1 MIAAEPMRGALL
13 FIVFNRP
20 EVTARTFATIR
31 RARPPRLYVAADGPR
46 AERPAEAGLCAA
58 TRAIATA
65 VDWPC
70 AVQTRFLPTNAGCKR
85 AVESAVSWFFAHE
98 RQGIVLEDDM
108 LADASFFPFVETL
121 LDRYADDARIGV
133 ISGLNLLP
141 SGPAPAESYAF
152 SSYFH
157 MWGWGTWRRVW
168 EEHDPA
174 MSAWP
179 VARDQGLLGHALDG
193 RRWGVRHWTRT
204 FEKTWRGEIEA
215 WDNALAFSLWRQG
228 RANVIPSTNMVTN
241 IGFGANATYSHGPM
255 PGFMRRAV
263 PRAMPLP
270 LRHPEV
276 RVDPAFDA
284 RIERE
289 ALRIGAWSEAKM
301 VVRHALGPL
310 VPVLDRLRG
319 R

>member
-141 SGPAPAESYAF
+141 SGPAPAESCAF

-157 MWGWGTWRRVW
+157 MWG
-168 EEHDPA
+168 
-174 MSAWP
+174 
-179 VARDQGLLGHALDG
+179 
-193 RRWGVRHWTRT
+193 
-204 FEKTWRGEIEA
+204 
-215 WDNALAFSLWRQG
+215 
-228 RANVIPSTNMVTN
+228 
-241 IGFGANATYSHGPM
+241 
-255 PGFMRRAV
+255 
-263 PRAMPLP
+263 
-270 LRHPEV
+270 
-276 RVDPAFDA
+276 
-284 RIERE
+284 
-289 ALRIGAWSEAKM
+289 
-301 VVRHALGPL
+301 
-310 VPVLDRLRG
+310 
-319 R
+319 